1 MYRKIKHMFG
11 MVMGHRI
18 EDCIMVYTNYMDKK
32 GAISVIIGDIIKS
45 DTEPTYVSD
54 SVAQFL

>member
-11 MVMGHRI
+11 MVLGLRI

-32 GAISVIIGDIIKS
+32 GAISVIIGDYIKS
-45 DTEPTYVSD
+45 DT
-54 SVAQFL
+54 